1 MADAAADVRW
11 MGEALEL
18 ARRAGERG
26 EIPVGA
32 VVVDFSQASEGVA
45 IGRGFNLRE
54 QERDPSAHAEIVA
67 MREAGRALNS
77 WRLLGCTLYVTL
89 EPCPMCAGA
98 MVNARVPRVVY
109 GCGDPKAGAVDT
121 LYQLCTDGRL
131 NHRLEVVRGLRG
143 EEAAAL
149 LRNFFATRRG
159 KASGVPPTGEAFAE
173 PAD

>member
-1 MADAAADVRW
+1 

-18 ARRAGERG
+18 AREAGERG

-32 VVVDFSQASEGVA
+32 VVVDFSQDADGVMV
-45 IGRGFNLRE
+45 GRGFNLRE
-54 QERDPSAHAEIVA
+54 RDWDPSAHAEIVA
-67 MREAGRALNS
+67 MREAGRAMGS

-98 MVNARVPRVVY
+98 MVNARLPRVVY

-131 NHRLEVVRGLRG
+131 NHRLEVVRGVRG
-143 EEAAAL
+143 EEAAGL
-149 LRNFFATRRG
+149 LRGFFAGRRRKNG
-159 KASGVPPTGEAFAE
+159 ESPPTGGAIAL
-173 PAD
+173 PPD